1 MKTKLTSR
9 KFWLAD
15 AAFLASFGMGVTGVM
30 PPEWCGVIMAF
41 SAGIYAACEAYVDGA
56 NIKSQTSH
64 VSTVVE
70 AKTGDRDTVQA
81 FLAQNEKPKDAKE
94 E

>member
-9 KFWLAD
+9 KFWLAV
-15 AAFLASFGMGVTGVM
+15 AAFLAAFGMGVAGIM
-30 PPEWCGVIMAF
+30 PPEWCGVLMAL

-56 NIKSQTSH
+56 NAKASTST
-64 VSTVVE
+64 VSTVIE

-81 FLAQNEKPKDAKE
+81 FLLPKE
-94 E
+94 EPKEEQ

>member
-1 MKTKLTSR
+1 MKAKLTSR
-9 KFWLAD
+9 KFWLAV
-15 AAFLASFGMGVTGVM
+15 AAFLAAFGMGVAGIM
-30 PPEWCGVIMAF
+30 PPEWCGIVMAV

-81 FLAQNEKPKDAKE
+81 FLAQNEKPKE